1 MNRKVIIASNN
12 EHKTKEIRE
21 ILKEFPFQVITM
33 KEAGIEVEV
42 VEDGTTFSENATKKA
57 KEIMELTGE
66 ICLAD
71 DSGLEVEALGG
82 APGVYSARFAG
93 EHGNNKKNN
102 EKLLEMLKEVPR
114 EQRKARFVSAISMY
128 FPDGLEI
135 IVEGYVHGLIGFE
148 EKGVNG
154 FGYDPLFI
162 IPEYNKTFAEIAPET
177 KNSISH
183 RGEALKLLVEK
194 LREIGFCGGM

>member
-12 EHKTKEIRE
+12 DHKTREIKE

-33 KEAGIEVEV
+33 KEAGIDVEV
-42 VEDGTTFSENATKKA
+42 VEDGTTFKENASKKA
-57 KEIMELTGE
+57 REIMELTGE

-82 APGVYSARFAG
+82 APGVYSARFGG

-102 EKLLEMLKEVPR
+102 EKLLKMLNAVPS
-114 EQRKARFVSAISMY
+114 EQRKARFVSSISMC
-128 FPDGLEI
+128 FPDNSEI
-135 IVEGYVHGLIGFE
+135 IVEGYVNGLIGFE
-148 EKGVNG
+148 EIGTNG

-162 IPEYNKTFAEIAPET
+162 IPEYNKTFAEIPPEV